1 MSGQEELEKIK
12 SLIKEDKTYA
22 FVLDYAL
29 FGYTDAAREGSYE
42 AHASLFPNFEK
53 CLEKLV
59 DEGIIVKRS
68 GSRYTGPTSY
78 FEVNISRD
86 VVINALK
93 EFYEEVRSNLEFLRE
108 SLEKYSITNFFYI
121 YENKGEVSFSV
132 DGYLGEV
139 ERPHVEQTCKELVL
153 KGLMFAWTWVTKKH
167 VYKCYRFRQRPF
179 NCLEEFEKLMEHK
192 LSRFV
197 KVKIDDYI
205 RKEYGA
211 KLDYIL
217 GLIQTRDWNETQKYL
232 KERGWSEKLIWE
244 VRNALERERIIPHD
258 FSSSLFQ
265 FLEEELANRIETINE
280 IVQVKKPRELDKMK
294 IDIRREGLLGKVKIT
309 FSDVSSVIRDI
320 ISELNRRNIEI
331 LYVDKKEDAIEIK
344 LCCNR
349 KLYVIKAQDS
359 DIYSLPTDQF
369 DKMIIIGKKILDYAF
384 NQFMEQKRWTDTLLI
399 DYKTRHIIGD
409 LERDALFSLVNEKF
423 RANRIYLTEPMNR
436 IISYFTALTERLKE
450 SLTLNEG
457 FVFTEPYNPWSLQQ
471 EFLSIFK
478 DAKNTLKICV
488 PYPDASTF
496 SFLAT
501 VPPHVQIKMI
511 ILSDKDELKKK
522 KKLSIEVLEKT
533 ISRKKIEIRR
543 NPEIHVRF

>member
-1 MSGQEELEKIK
+1 MEKIK
-12 SLIKEDKTYA
+12 SLIKKDKTYA

-121 YENKGEVSFSV
+121 YENEGKVSFSV

-139 ERPHVEQTCKELVL
+139 ERPYVEQTCKELVL
-153 KGLMFAWTWVTKKH
+153 KGLMFAWMWVTKKH

-265 FLEEELANRIETINE
+265 FLEEELANR
-280 IVQVKKPRELDKMK
+280 MK
-294 IDIRREGLLGKVKIT
+294 RYEGFIGAFLCNFHPHLIFFNVPMLGFLRDFKFYAFLIDIQIWALGMGIKSYVKT
-309 FSDVSSVIRDI
+309 S
-320 ISELNRRNIEI
+320 
-331 LYVDKKEDAIEIK
+331 
-344 LCCNR
+344 
-349 KLYVIKAQDS
+349 
-359 DIYSLPTDQF
+359 F
-369 DKMIIIGKKILDYAF
+369 DK
-384 NQFMEQKRWTDTLLI
+384 
-399 DYKTRHIIGD
+399 
-409 LERDALFSLVNEKF
+409 FS
-423 RANRIYLTEPMNR
+423 
-436 IISYFTALTERLKE
+436 
-450 SLTLNEG
+450 
-457 FVFTEPYNPWSLQQ
+457 
-471 EFLSIFK
+471 
-478 DAKNTLKICV
+478 
-488 PYPDASTF
+488 
-496 SFLAT
+496 
-501 VPPHVQIKMI
+501 
-511 ILSDKDELKKK
+511 
-522 KKLSIEVLEKT
+522 
-533 ISRKKIEIRR
+533 R
-543 NPEIHVRF
+543 NPQLALDAC